1 MVSSGGLFC
10 GFICFKEPYSTQGR
24 KVEEYKFLFFFLFFY
39 RELNAVALPDSKG
52 PKAVQI

>member
-10 GFICFKEPYSTQGR
+10 RSSVCFICFKEPYSTQGR
-24 KVEEYKFLFFFLFFY
+24 KVEDDKKTFFY
-39 RELNAVALPDSKG
+39 REFKAVALPDSKG